1 MAWFSTTIKQTKKL
15 KIFSSYCSKDNWG
28 FYKDFHNFAA
38 SHVYCFPINIRR
50 SHSVNRK
57 LYITFDTCGQ
67 IKKSL
72 ENISDKIN
80 LLLYTP
86 RYENPIVKTKPKW
99 GLIMPETG
107 KRKSE
112 KYPHSQHCLNI
123 FNRVLKL
130 YGVGPVDN
138 KPSTN
143 KLHNFVIIIIFS
155 SSSNCDMWHVIC
167 DMWHMKCDM
176 WLMKCDMLGGVSFLT
191 LLTVM
196 EKDMFFYT
204 TIVWA
209 KIYLPKK
216 GVNRPKN
223 TSCTK
228 QTPLNYQNYL
238 QVPQKFPKKWKAQ
251 DNTVCL
257 EKQIYAI

>member
-1 MAWFSTTIKQTKKL
+1 
-15 KIFSSYCSKDNWG
+15 
-28 FYKDFHNFAA
+28 
-38 SHVYCFPINIRR
+38 
-50 SHSVNRK
+50 
-57 LYITFDTCGQ
+57 
-67 IKKSL
+67 
-72 ENISDKIN
+72 
-80 LLLYTP
+80 
-86 RYENPIVKTKPKW
+86 
-99 GLIMPETG
+99 MPESG

-176 WLMKCDMLGGVSFLT
+176 WHMKCDMLGGVSFLT

-251 DNTVCL
+251 DNTEFYQIIVKCGLHFIKEPPKNYMTVGCKGVAFSRSEFIEFDIILSLTNCL
-257 EKQIYAI
+257 LLLLPRPSKCLKHPKQPLCTIFLNGVNLFL